1 MVANL
6 TEAGQRVHQAGTLA
20 LQKGEFLGTLS
31 HWHQSNG
38 VTLSVTSYE
47 PQDQQANQLHYHE
60 HPNLYFI
67 LAGGS
72 IEKRKAAEQATHQ
85 AGSLLFYAAGE
96 RHQNIRQG
104 TRAKSINLEVEFS
117 FLQRY
122 GLTEALVEQSV
133 KGSSDS
139 KFLLLSTYRELVA
152 SDRVTSA
159 SLDFLFLS
167 LIGRHSELKIY
178 DRWPNWVKIVYTLI
192 HDRWNEVLSLQE
204 LALASGVNPVTI
216 SKHFGHYFG
225 CTYGEYI
232 RKLKTEKALT
242 LIRTTQ
248 LPLTEI
254 AHACGFADQS
264 HFIRSFKNYTGFLPA
279 QFRKL

>member
-1 MVANL
+1 MVATLN
-6 TEAGQRVHQAGTLA
+6 EAGLLA

-38 VTLSVTSYE
+38 LTLSVTRYE

-72 IEKRKAAEQATHQ
+72 IEKRKAEQATHQ
-85 AGSLLFYAAGE
+85 AGSLLFYSAGE

-104 TRAKSINLEVEFS
+104 PVAKSINLEVEFS

-122 GLTEALVEQSV
+122 GLSEALLEESV

-139 KFLLLSTYRELVA
+139 KFLLLATYRELVA

-159 SLDFLFLS
+159 SLDFLLLS
-167 LIGRHSELKIY
+167 LIGRHGDRKSY
-178 DRWPNWVKIVYTLI
+178 ARWPNWVKTVYALI
-192 HDRWNEVLSLQE
+192 HDRWNEILSLGE

-225 CTYGEYI
+225 CTYGAYI
-232 RKLKTEKALT
+232 RKLKTEKALA
-242 LIRTTQ
+242 LIKTTQ
-248 LPLTEI
+248 LSLTEI